1 MVEVETRSRARV
13 TAYTSAVIIAV
24 SASVF
29 LAVVPLLPAAPVIPI
44 LVGIGLGA
52 LSMRNRGIAIATL
65 YLLVYFS
72 VLWQMIGFG
81 FFQLLS
87 AGVGVAVLLAMALPL
102 LAFMTRRVELSS
114 MALAA
119 LAVALMLTPA
129 YFLSVPIIA
138 AASLTFGGLASLEAL
153 AATFIF
159 FLTPFL
165 LLENALYFTTTGGAT
180 APIIFGQFTLLSQN
194 LRPSLPGLN
203 VLLTGLPAGYLS
215 HHALAV
221 STWLAGSAG
230 VLLIPMVIFGVVLV
244 AAASV
249 GAVSRTLL
257 ERFEKQREVG
267 GSVKLVFAPLVVA
280 VVTPAIFIVLISLL
294 SLPESGGFQTSF
306 TSDPSHLQAAYM
318 LGSSFLLTTSFI
330 GRESL
335 ILRLEGVQVGTEG
348 LEALIGACLAKMK
361 DSQELLDRV
370 SGLVPSMNMSGE
382 RRSMSEY
389 SAYISDI
396 QRQMGGAS
404 AALIAQFQSQLEA
417 TVLAPLEGFH
427 DLVTRRV
434 ASEIRGL
441 ISATAT
447 ANNHLEE
454 SKVTLRYPDIPPVE
468 DASPLDALVSAYQA
482 AVAAIKDVTKELSD
496 LYSKETSSLE
506 VLMGQEEVGA
516 PVNATA
522 LLDTDEFTRSM
533 RLVAEEYW
541 LNFHLRW
548 SEPVDQKKSA
558 LLDVVKGVYPA
569 MKEGERG
576 RLDSISK
583 AVEAA
588 CPSNSASTLESLVD
602 LRSVVEKTVTETSSG
617 AQRVQSMLES
627 LELGPVRVLRF
638 ETINRA
644 NEVAELKN
652 GLRGLGVSFDAM
664 TGFLRAAAGVLQSQ
678 VDAWKVDRE
687 NLVVLAQYPLARRVI
702 ERLLEGQT

>member
-1 MVEVETRSRARV
+1 GALFDPVRTTPIHPWAEARGAVFEDVGAWRRARYFPRSDEDMH
-13 TAYTSAVIIAV
+13 AAIARECRATREALGLLD
-24 SASVF
+24 ASTLGKIEVVGPDAAEF
-29 LAVVPLLPAAPVIPI
+29 LERFYVNALRKL
-44 LVGIGLGA
+44 GIG
-52 LSMRNRGIAIATL
+52 RCR
-65 YLLVYFS
+65 Y
-72 VLWQMIGFG
+72 
-81 FFQLLS
+81 
-87 AGVGVAVLLAMALPL
+87 
-102 LAFMTRRVELSS
+102 
-114 MALAA
+114 
-119 LAVALMLTPA
+119 
-129 YFLSVPIIA
+129 
-138 AASLTFGGLASLEAL
+138 GLALGENGFVRDDGVIGRL
-153 AATFIF
+153 APDRFHVT
-159 FLTPFL
+159 
-165 LLENALYFTTTGGAT
+165 TTTGGAT

-516 PVNATA
+516 PVSATA

-702 ERLLEGQT
+702 ERLLEGQTALAVSKLPYQRKVASLYAELYAAGTAGVEYDEGADALRVTGANG